1 MNNESLFCALGWED
15 FFKNLFFR
23 LAIRNTEICSLS
35 RLFNV
40 RQFEVCKVGHR
51 VSAKKQ
57 EL

>member
-1 MNNESLFCALGWED
+1 LGWED

-51 VSAKKQ
+51 VSAKNQ